1 MKFWLDVDGALL
13 RQAAALADPI
23 RKALVASID
32 VENVLDQW
40 ERTYPEG
47 TPITRIEGRQ
57 WAKATVDV
65 DEQPLIDV
73 LGDVYAT
80 GFVMGDLVATASY
93 GHESMKTKA
102 GDKKPQ
108 PPSPELVDIAISVDW
123 SKWKPGNKPAEALMS
138 PKGPLRKLL
147 RSRKKLVNDVSL
159 TTVNSIGNILA
170 RGLGAGTDRFT
181 LATMID
187 EYLDN
192 PSRSLMI
199 STTELTRGMQTTA
212 LEQFK
217 EFGNKVR
224 WLALDPCEFC
234 AGNAAEGTVS
244 PGYEFKDVNGSTI
257 YNPPAHPHCRCAL
270 TPVVDLNPDIPSL
283 DLALQAAMLKY
294 SETQARDY
302 RGRWTSGSG
311 MPGWQKLL
319 PDEKGRKEI
328 YDRIYAKTLAERPGD
343 TETAETMAGLAQ
355 EKYDQRFVNYTT
367 YAMQDNGTYV
377 LEVDN
382 RLPDAPKIAR
392 EYATYVEGLA
402 KAYPSG
408 SEKTT
413 VTVTSEELLSGGTTN
428 GYQYSGKYI
437 AVNPLTADKTIKLAH
452 EGWNMPGENASNT
465 REFVLAH
472 EWGHMVDY
480 HTEFFASDETHSSV
494 LALGLKSKLSEYGR
508 SDWDMGG
515 SEGFAEMFSQAYM
528 EGKYPNLPKSEL
540 TPLLNTTGN

>member
-32 VENVLDQW
+32 VEDVLDQW

-73 LGDVYAT
+73 MGDVYAT

-102 GDKKPQ
+102 GNTKPQ
-108 PPSPELVDIAISVDW
+108 PPSPELIDIAISVDW
-123 SKWKPGNKPAEALMS
+123 SKWKPGNKPAQALMS
-138 PKGPLRKLL
+138 PKGALRKLL
-147 RSRKKLVNDVSL
+147 KSRKKLVDDVSM

-170 RGLGAGTDRFT
+170 TGLGAGTNRFD
-181 LATMID
+181 LAAQID
-187 EYLDN
+187 AYLDN

-244 PGYEFKDVNGSTI
+244 PGYEYKDVNGSVI

-283 DLALQAAMLKY
+283 DLALSAALLKY
-294 SETQARDY
+294 SDAQARDE
-302 RGRWTSGSG
+302 RGRWSSGVSG
-311 MPGWQKLL
+311 GGKFKDYSKN
-319 PDEKGRKEI
+319 PDQFYKDNEANQSEML
-328 YDRIYAKTLAERPGD
+328 YA
-343 TETAETMAGLAQ
+343 
-355 EKYDQRFVNYTT
+355 NTT
-367 YAMQDNGTYV
+367 YQQRQA
-377 LEVDN
+377 L
-382 RLPDAPKIAR
+382 
-392 EYATYVEGLA
+392 
-402 KAYPSG
+402 
-408 SEKTT
+408 
-413 VTVTSEELLSGGTTN
+413 N
-428 GYQYSGKYI
+428 GYQNAGYES
-437 AVNPLTADKTIKLAH
+437 VNGSLRGTEQVAPENQPALQTNIDSLDATINAAPPLAQDTLLFRGLRNAETAAALQVGTIVTDKGFTSTTASTEYARGWASPNNGGYVMAIQAPAGTKGVIPHWATMNEDFKNEYEFLLPRNTSLQITNINHDARTIEAQIV
-452 EGWNMPGENASNT
+452 N
-465 REFVLAH
+465 R
-472 EWGHMVDY
+472 
-480 HTEFFASDETHSSV
+480 
-494 LALGLKSKLSEYGR
+494 
-508 SDWDMGG
+508 
-515 SEGFAEMFSQAYM
+515 
-528 EGKYPNLPKSEL
+528 
-540 TPLLNTTGN
+540 